1 MNTLKALENYIDYK
15 EYGDDTALNEN
26 GVFTDYGYVVCNQ
39 SDFKEIYNGS
49 RDDIPDEYRISSIPD
64 IEAEQKGAVKTEEKK
79 PSIRQQLAENKSKSE
94 KTQSVPL
101 RQKNDLS
108 L

>member
-64 IEAEQKGAVKTEEKK
+64 IEAEQKDAVKQRKK

-101 RQKNDLS
+101 RQKTI
-108 L
+108 

>member
-64 IEAEQKGAVKTEEKK
+64 IEAEQTELCGLIL
-79 PSIRQQLAENKSKSE
+79 IRKHLIFRKSK
-94 KTQSVPL
+94 TAVL
-101 RQKNDLS
+101 CIIRRQAR
-108 L
+108 

>member
-1 MNTLKALENYIDYK
+1 MGYYLINELGCYDMNTLKALENYIDYK

-49 RDDIPDEYRISSIPD
+49 RDDIPDEYRIRRCKNRRKKAVNSS
-64 IEAEQKGAVKTEEKK
+64 AACGK
-79 PSIRQQLAENKSKSE
+79 
-94 KTQSVPL
+94 
-101 RQKNDLS
+101 
-108 L
+108 

>member
-49 RDDIPDEYRISSIPD
+49 RDDIPDE
-64 IEAEQKGAVKTEEKK
+64 
-79 PSIRQQLAENKSKSE
+79 
-94 KTQSVPL
+94 
-101 RQKNDLS
+101 
-108 L
+108 

>member
-64 IEAEQKGAVKTEEKK
+64 IEAEQKDAVKTEEK
-79 PSIRQQLAENKSKSE
+79 SRQFVSS
-94 KTQSVPL
+94 L
-101 RQKNDLS
+101 RKISQNPKRRNPYR
-108 L
+108 